1 MAARKSEPKGQ
12 TATHVPNPV
21 SLITSGDLHLFREGT
36 HYRLYDKLGAH
47 RMEVDG
53 RWGTYFA
60 VWAPNARNVSVIGD
74 FNHWKTDVN
83 PLERHPESG
92 IWEGFVPAVDEGV
105 VYKYRIVSGKEYAVD
120 KADPFAFSAELPPGT
135 ASRVTPLDYEW
146 HDSQWMRDRHILNA
160 ADKAISVYEIHLG
173 SWRRVPE
180 EGNRFLTYRE
190 VAAPLAEYMRKM
202 GFTHVEFLPIME
214 HPFYGSWGYQ
224 VTGYFAPT
232 ARYGSPQDLRYLID
246 YLHEAGL
253 GVILDW
259 VPSHFPRDEHGLTYF
274 DGSHL
279 YEYAD
284 PRKGEHAEW
293 GSNIF
298 DYTRGEVQSFLLSS
312 AMFWLDRYHV
322 DGLRVDAVASML
334 HLDYGRG
341 PGEWVP
347 NEHGGRENLE
357 AIEFLSRFNAD
368 VQKAYPGVLT
378 IAEESTSR
386 PGTTKPVTE
395 GGLGFSMKWDMG
407 WMHDTLR
414 YFGNDAIN
422 RKQHQNDL
430 TFRGLYA
437 SNEKYMV
444 SLSHDEVVYGK
455 GSLLSRMPGD
465 AWQKAANLRLLF
477 GYMYSLPGKK
487 LMFMGDEFGQTNEW
501 YHERSLDW
509 HELNDGFHAGV
520 QRWVEELNG
529 LYRRTAALHEYDF
542 DSRGFEW
549 INADDS
555 ENSVLSYLR
564 RGRRDEALLIVCNFT
579 PVPRHNY
586 RVGVPKS
593 GYWREVLNSDAREY
607 GGSGQGNMGGIE
619 SDPVPFHGC
628 MQSVN
633 LFWLSVKWRRGVLR

>member
-1 MAARKSEPKGQ
+1 MSPRKSESTNRTETQ
-12 TATHVPNPV
+12 IQNRV
-21 SLITSGDLHLFREGT
+21 SLITSEDLHLFREGT

-47 RMEVDG
+47 WMEADG
-53 RWGTYFA
+53 QPGTYFA
-60 VWAPNARNVSVIGD
+60 VWAPNARNVSVMED
-74 FNHWKTDVN
+74 FNQWDAEAN
-83 PLERHPESG
+83 ALERHPESG
-92 IWEGFVPAVDEGV
+92 IWEGFFAGV
-105 VYKYRIVSGKEYAVD
+105 QNASYKYRVVAREGYAVD
-120 KADPFAFSAELPPGT
+120 KADPLAFTAEVPPRT
-135 ASRVTPLDYEW
+135 ASLISSLDYQW
-146 HDSQWMRDRHILNA
+146 HDSPWMRDRHIRNA
-160 ADKAISVYEIHLG
+160 SDKPISVYEVHLG

-190 VAAPLAEYMRKM
+190 MARPLAEYMQKM
-202 GFTHVEFLPIME
+202 GFTHVEFMPIME

-224 VTGYFAPT
+224 VAGYFAPT
-232 ARYGSPQDLRYLID
+232 ARYGSPQDLMYLID
-246 YLHEAGL
+246 YLHQEGF

-284 PRKGEHAEW
+284 PSKGEHAEW
-293 GSNIF
+293 GSNVF

-312 AMFWLDRYHV
+312 AMFWLDRYHI

-334 HLDYGRG
+334 HLDYGRR

-386 PGTTKPVTE
+386 PGTTRSVAE

-407 WMHDTLR
+407 WMHDTLQ
-414 YFGNDAIN
+414 YFGHDPMN
-422 RKQHQNDL
+422 RKQHHKEL

-437 SNEKYMV
+437 SNEKYML

-465 AWQKAANLRLLF
+465 DWQKAANLRLMF

-509 HELNDGFHAGV
+509 HELNNGLHAGV

-529 LYRRTAALHEYDF
+529 LYRRTPALHEYDF

-549 INADDS
+549 LNADDS
-555 ENSVLSYLR
+555 ENSVLAYLR
-564 RGRRDEALLIVCNFT
+564 RGRRHETLLMVCNFT

-586 RVGVPKS
+586 RVGVPKA

-607 GGSGQGNMGGIE
+607 GGSGQGNMGGVE
-619 SDPVPFHGC
+619 SDPVPYHGR
-628 MQSVN
+628 MQSLN
-633 LFWLSVKWRRGVLR
+633 LVVPPLAVVFLQCS